1 MTPEEM
7 QKERDQMIVDWGN
20 SIELFVKEALGVNLY
35 FPEDKNYDEQQLW
48 VLQDIDNG
56 ERNIA
61 IASGHGTGKTALL
74 AWIILWVGLF
84 KYDAKIP
91 VTAPTAPQLIRLL
104 IPEVKKWANVLPKE
118 LKNSVNV
125 KQDHISFT
133 TENICVARTAR
144 KEAPE
149 GLQGFHATFLAW
161 IIDEASGVANNI
173 FEVIDGSLTG
183 EDYLRIMPA
192 NPTRTEG
199 YFYDAF
205 HKNRALWKV
214 HTFNAERS
222 RNVTKESIE
231 RKRIQYGYDSD
242 AYRVRV
248 LGQFPR
254 SSSNSVIP
262 LYIIEEA
269 LARTAETCNRVGA
282 EVWGV
287 DYADMGDDRTYLAKR
302 VGNDFYDPIE
312 CSVEGSHRQV
322 ATADWIAFQYNKA
335 DRKPKAIFVDAI
347 GEGSG
352 LVSIL
357 RQDHYSHMP
366 VIPVK
371 GSSSAIESEIYFNK
385 RSELFFRLK
394 GLLEDEGRMQDN
406 DALIGELSAQKFKI
420 SMGGKL
426 QLVSK
431 EDIKEELGRSPD
443 MADAMALCCAEIVV
457 TEEDVEEANKRY
469 HTEFMDDDRGG
480 YDGW

>member
-1 MTPEEM
+1 MLTPEEI
-7 QKERDQMIVDWGN
+7 QAEQERMIIEWGD
-20 SIELFVKEALGVNLY
+20 SIELFVHEALGVNLH
-35 FPEDKNYDEQQLW
+35 FPEDAKFDEQQLW
-48 VLQDIDNG
+48 VLQDIDRG

-74 AWIILWVGLF
+74 AWIILWIGLF

-104 IPEVKKWANVLPKE
+104 IPEVRKWAEKLPKE
-118 LKNSVNV
+118 LKKAVSI
-125 KQDHISFT
+125 KQDHVTFT
-133 TENICVARTAR
+133 TENVCVARTAR

-149 GLQGFHATFLAW
+149 GLQGFHATFLGW
-161 IIDEASGVANNI
+161 IIDEASGVSNNI

-205 HKNRALWKV
+205 HKNRALWKC

-269 LARTAETCNRVGA
+269 IARDPRETNRAGA
-282 EVWGV
+282 EVWGL
-287 DYADMGDDRTYLAKR
+287 DYADMGDDSTRLAKR
-302 VGNDFYDPIE
+302 VGHDFYAIE
-312 CSVEGSHRQV
+312 ECTATGSHRQV
-322 ATADWIAFQYNKA
+322 ATADWLAFQYNKA

-357 RQDHYSHMP
+357 RMDHYSHLP
-366 VIPVK
+366 VVPVK
-371 GSSSAIESEIYFNK
+371 GSSSAIESEIYLNK

-394 GLLEDEGRMQDN
+394 GMLEDEGRMMD
-406 DALIGELSAQKFKI
+406 DDSVIGELSAQKFKI
-420 SMGGKL
+420 STGGKL
-426 QLVSK
+426 QLLPK
-431 EDIKEELGRSPD
+431 EEIKEELGRSPD
-443 MADAMALCCAEIVV
+443 QADAMALCCAEIIV
-457 TEEDVEEANKRY
+457 TEEDIEEANTRY
-469 HTEFMDDDRGG
+469 HTEFEEDTGG
-480 YDGW
+480 YGSW